1 MNMTESR
8 RTRHL
13 LLRIDRGEEMPAVL
27 LRALEQAE
35 ARSAWIT
42 GIGTLEA
49 MEIALFDAASKS
61 FGRPRRIE
69 GPAELLSL
77 TGNLASHEG
86 ASFLRLSA
94 TLARETELGMSVFG
108 GELVWARAYALELHI
123 TVFDDLTLTR
133 GYDERTGL
141 ALLTFKTQPEGAR
154 AGASS
159 ETARAVPA
167 GIGHTAVSASEAPAA
182 PSATSP
188 SPAAPAMPARPVRP
202 KEEPEIYPE
211 VGDLVMH
218 FHFGECEVSSSDG
231 DRIRL
236 RQVKDGR
243 MREVSLSMLKIEP
256 PTVDGESGKRH
267 FRLARRN

>member
-1 MNMTESR
+1 MNITESR

-13 LLRIDRGEEMPAVL
+13 LLRIDRGEELPAAL

-42 GIGTLEA
+42 AIGSVEA
-49 MEIALFDAASKS
+49 MEIALFDTASKNY
-61 FGRPRRIE
+61 GRPRRIE

-77 TGNLASHEG
+77 TGNIASHEG

-94 TLARETELGMSVFG
+94 TLAQETELGMRVFG
-108 GELVWARAYALELHI
+108 GELVWARAYALEVHV
-123 TVFDDLTLTR
+123 TVFDDLALTR

-141 ALLTFKTQPEGAR
+141 ALLTFKASAEASRPAPPADAAR
-154 AGASS
+154 APQPAS
-159 ETARAVPA
+159 ET
-167 GIGHTAVSASEAPAA
+167 TATPAA
-182 PSATSP
+182 ASP
-188 SPAAPAMPARPVRP
+188 SPPGPALPQRPVRP
-202 KEEPEIYPE
+202 KEEPETYPE
-211 VGDLVMH
+211 VGDLVTH
-218 FHFGECEVSSSDG
+218 FHFGECEVIDSDG

-236 RQVKDGR
+236 RQTKDGR

-256 PTVDGESGKRH
+256 PAVDGESGKRH